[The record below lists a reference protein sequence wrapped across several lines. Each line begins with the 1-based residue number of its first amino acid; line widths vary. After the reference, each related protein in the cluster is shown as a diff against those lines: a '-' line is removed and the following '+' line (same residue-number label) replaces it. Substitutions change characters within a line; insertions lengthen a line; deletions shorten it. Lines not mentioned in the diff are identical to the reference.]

1 MTYDISL
8 DKKKAI
14 LLVVGCILLVV
25 LSFFAGLFLGAMMQ
39 QPETVTAAPNSEKP
53 KKAFAGAPAVLAKKL
68 PAKPKVRL
76 PVKPKV
82 KLPAKPRVKL
92 PVIAK
97 KPAPT
102 TPVATK
108 VTSAAAPAPALPAP
122 PTIKPEPYPYSI
134 RLASYKNQET
144 ALKALV
150 RHQNAGLSP
159 YFAKVNL
166 GEKGV
171 WWRLFTG
178 YYPSRKAAQAAVT
191 KHNLKGVQVIKTAY
205 ANLAGIFSS
214 KNELNDIFKRLDS
227 QGYSPYII
235 KDAENHLRLFTGAFI
250 TKKGVRDQNQDLKAD
265 GIDSKVVER

>member
-1 MTYDISL
+1 MTIEFSF

-14 LLVVGCILLVV
+14 LLAVVCTVLLT
-25 LSFFAGLFLGAMMQ
+25 LTFFAGLFLGAMMQ
-39 QPETVTAAPNSEKP
+39 QPEAVTAAPNSEKP
-53 KKAFAGAPAVLAKKL
+53 KKASAGAPAVLAKKL

-235 KDAENHLRLFTGAFI
+235 KDTENHLRLFTGAFI

>member
-1 MTYDISL
+1 MTIEFSF

-14 LLVVGCILLVV
+14 LLVVVCTVLLT
-25 LSFFAGLFLGAMMQ
+25 LTFFAGLFLGAMMQ
-39 QPETVTAAPNSEKP
+39 QPEAVTAAPNSEKP
-53 KKAFAGAPAVLAKKL
+53 KKASAGAPAVLAKKL
-68 PAKPKVRL
+68 PAKPKI
-76 PVKPKV
+76 

-97 KPAPT
+97 KSAPT

-122 PTIKPEPYPYSI
+122 PIIKPEPYPYSI
-134 RLASYKNQET
+134 RLASFNQFKSV
-144 ALKALV
+144 LKELSQY
-150 RHQNAGLSP
+150 RQKGLSP

>member
-1 MTYDISL
+1 M
-8 DKKKAI
+8 
-14 LLVVGCILLVV
+14 
-25 LSFFAGLFLGAMMQ
+25 
-39 QPETVTAAPNSEKP
+39 
-53 KKAFAGAPAVLAKKL
+53 
-68 PAKPKVRL
+68 
-76 PVKPKV
+76 
-82 KLPAKPRVKL
+82 
-92 PVIAK
+92 
-97 KPAPT
+97 
-102 TPVATK
+102 
-108 VTSAAAPAPALPAP
+108 
-122 PTIKPEPYPYSI
+122 
-134 RLASYKNQET
+134 
-144 ALKALV
+144 
-150 RHQNAGLSP
+150 
-159 YFAKVNL
+159 
-166 GEKGV
+166 